1 MSSGGK
7 KNVIVIFMS
16 LSRSLDLRSRIFM
29 VQTTDDIFGAHFSC
43 NIFLLEFNTQA
54 FANYEKLIQLKNI
67 VQLNNYKSDDRNSL
81 IIEST

>member
-29 VQTTDDIFGAHFSC
+29 VVTTDDIFGAHFFPSTY
-43 NIFLLEFNTQA
+43 FFKHNTQI
-54 FANYEKLIQLKNI
+54 FPNYERLIQWKNFI
-67 VQLNNYKSDDRNSL
+67 QSNNYGLDNINSL